1 MEETKENKRK
11 ANHKIES
18 KSTQILNF
26 KVKKSDVNLKNY
38 YENVGFKTFIKLNRD
53 KH

>member
-1 MEETKENKRK
+1 MEGTKENKRK

-26 KVKKSDVNLKNY
+26 KVKKIGCESQ
-38 YENVGFKTFIKLNRD
+38 KLL
-53 KH
+53 